1 MLTAVL
7 RAATFVVII
16 LICGVLLLTYLQPWL
31 LASVTTAGRLG
42 DIPSGCQTSERQT
55 LTDRPNHNSETVH
68 SSNPTIFA
76 HFANPAI
83 LSNVVT

>member
-55 LTDRPNHNSETVH
+55 LTLIGLTITVTL
-68 SSNPTIFA
+68 SIVLTLLSLLTLL
-76 HFANPAI
+76 I
-83 LSNVVT
+83 LLS